1 MHRIV
6 YVIES
11 IAITGGLERILI
23 DKLNAFS
30 ADNYDITLLTTSQ
43 GSHPLAYPLNARVSH
58 IDIAVPFHLS
68 YRYSFLRRKWTLYK
82 MRCLFRQH
90 LVCQLASLKPDIIVC
105 IQPSSLFNL
114 VREVV
119 ENRIPIIVESHASYY
134 GHYFENESIMRRL
147 NTNRDNRQLCK
158 ADTLVALT
166 HGDAEEW
173 RRFTQKV
180 VVIPNIV
187 HLNSTG
193 RLSALTA
200 KKAIYP
206 CRLEW
211 QKGLFDLLDVW
222 AIVQQRY
229 PDWQLD
235 IYGEGSLHDE
245 LSSRIARRQLNI
257 VLHSAEADIF
267 SRYLDSSML
276 LLTSIYEPF
285 GLIMPE
291 AMSCGLPVVSFD
303 CPCGPS
309 DIVTPHEDGLLVEN
323 GNVEKLGMAIS
334 RMIEDPDMR
343 QNYGRKA
350 RSNSVRFS
358 QDSVMSLW
366 IRLFDKVCNRHD
378 SV

>member
-119 ENRIPIIVESHASYY
+119 KNRIPIIVESHASYY
-134 GHYFENESIMRRL
+134 GHYFENESIIRRL

-200 KKAIYP
+200 KKVIYP

-211 QKGLFDLLDVW
+211 QKGLFELLDVW
-222 AIVQQRY
+222 DIVQQHH

-245 LSSRIARRQLNI
+245 LLSIIARRQLNI
-257 VLHSAEADIF
+257 ILHSAEADIF
-267 SRYLDSSML
+267 SCYLDSSIL
-276 LLTSIYEPF
+276 LITSVYEPF

-291 AMSCGLPVVSFD
+291 AMSCGLPVVAFD
-303 CPCGPS
+303 CPYGPKEIITDGKDGFLVKNR
-309 DIVTPHEDGLLVEN
+309 DIDAFALRVCQLIEN
-323 GNVEKLGMAIS
+323 EEL
-334 RMIEDPDMR
+334 R
-343 QNYGRKA
+343 QQMGKNAVQKA
-350 RSNSVRFS
+350 QRYSTSNI
-358 QDSVMSLW
+358 MPMW
-366 IRLFDKVCNRHD
+366 KELFETLKK
-378 SV
+378 

>member
-1 MHRIV
+1 MQKIV
-6 YVIES
+6 YIIEA

-30 ADNYDITLLTTSQ
+30 FNGYDVTLLTTSQ
-43 GSHPLAYPLNARVSH
+43 GPHPLAYPLNAHVTH
-58 IDIAVPFHLS
+58 IDLATPFHHS
-68 YRYSFLRRKWTLYK
+68 YRYSFLLRRWSLYK
-82 MRCLFRQH
+82 MHRLFRQR

-105 IQPSSLFNL
+105 VQPSSLFNL

-119 ENRIPIIVESHASYY
+119 KNRVPIIVESHASYN
-134 GHYFENESIMRRL
+134 GHNFEKESLMKRIT
-147 NTNRDNRQLCK
+147 TNRDNRQLCK
-158 ADTLVALT
+158 ADTIVSLT

-173 RRFTQKV
+173 GRVTHNMI
-180 VVIPNIV
+180 VIPNIV

-291 AMSCGLPVVSFD
+291 AMSCGLPVVAFD
-303 CPCGPS
+303 CPYGPKEIVTDGEDGFLVEDR
-309 DIVTPHEDGLLVEN
+309 DIVFFALRVCQLIE
-323 GNVEKLGMAIS
+323 NVELRQQMGKNAI
-334 RMIEDPDMR
+334 
-343 QNYGRKA
+343 QKA
-350 RSNSVRFS
+350 QRYSADNI
-358 QDSVMSLW
+358 MPMW
-366 IRLFDKVCNRHD
+366 KELFDSFKK
-378 SV
+378 

>member
-1 MHRIV
+1 MQRIV
-6 YVIES
+6 YIIES

-30 ADNYDITLLTTSQ
+30 DNDYDVILLTTSQ
-43 GSHPLAYPLNARVSH
+43 GSHPLAYPLNARVSY
-58 IDIAVPFHLS
+58 IDLATPFHHC
-68 YRYSFLRRKWTLYK
+68 YRYSFLRRSWNLYK
-82 MRCLFRQH
+82 MHCLFRQR

-105 IQPSSLFNL
+105 VQPSSMFNM

-119 ENRIPIIVESHASYY
+119 GNSLPIIVESHASYY
-134 GHYFENESIMRRL
+134 GHNFEKESLMRRL
-147 NTNRDNRQLCK
+147 NTNRDNRRLCK
-158 ADTLVALT
+158 ADTIVSLT

-173 RRFTQKV
+173 GRYTKNV

-211 QKGLFDLLDVW
+211 QKGLFELLDIW
-222 AIVQQRY
+222 AIVQQHY

-235 IYGEGSLHDE
+235 IYGDGSLRNE
-245 LSSRIARRQLNI
+245 LSSIIARRELNI
-257 VLHSAEADIF
+257 VLHPSEPDIF

-276 LLTSIYEPF
+276 LLTSIYESF

-291 AMSCGLPVVSFD
+291 AMSCGLPVVAFD
-303 CPCGPS
+303 CPYGPGE
-309 DIVTPHEDGLLVEN
+309 IVTDGEDGFLVKDRNIEAFAQRVCQLIEN
-323 GNVEKLGMAIS
+323 AELRQQMGKDAI
-334 RMIEDPDMR
+334 
-343 QNYGRKA
+343 QKA
-350 RSNSVRFS
+350 QRYSVDNIMPLWKELFG
-358 QDSVMSLW
+358 SL
-366 IRLFDKVCNRHD
+366 KK
-378 SV
+378 